1 MGRDCML
8 RPAWEA
14 TDLQATPLLP
24 WTSVR
29 PSQPR
34 DEERPEDPLRTS
46 LRSAPRST
54 SSAMRCRGARDARV
68 QAPEEPLVK
77 EQPCYRSTQVKR
89 LVARREE
96 ARCGQLPQVRSRCA
110 NVAGA
115 ACSPTSSPTTLSS
128 RMQRSRN
135 AGVRPSASRHRLS

>member
-1 MGRDCML
+1 MRDGHSL
-8 RPAWEA
+8 PSRQAS
-14 TDLQATPLLP
+14 DLQATPLLP
-24 WTSVR
+24 RTGLRST
-29 PSQPR
+29 QPR
-34 DEERPEDPLRTS
+34 DEERAEDPLRTS

-54 SSAMRCRGARDARV
+54 SSATRCRGARDARV

-77 EQPCYRSTQVKR
+77 ERPCYRSTQVKR

-96 ARCGQLPQVRSRCA
+96 ARCGQLPQVRSGCA
-110 NVAGA
+110 NIAGA

-128 RMQRSRN
+128 RTQRSRN